1 MNGVSLRQLTQPII
15 GDEEIRAAFVA
26 TAYKTATAV
35 KVLIVVFSVGIV
47 IQPFDGPI
55 TTSVLAGISTLVALR
70 LQPTFSVVAAA
81 DSFIVMRNRGFFA
94 VRPTKLVWR
103 FPPDGAME
111 ALSSWGWNRQIKI
124 AGIRY
129 YVARKFDD
137 ELRRISSYSVPY
149 L

>member
-1 MNGVSLRQLTQPII
+1 MNGVSLRRLIQPII

-26 TAYKTATAV
+26 TAHNTATAV
-35 KVLIVVFSVGIV
+35 KVFIVVFSVGV
-47 IQPFDGPI
+47 AIQPFHDPI
-55 TTSVLAGISTLVALR
+55 AYAVLGGTGTLVALR
-70 LQPTFSVVAAA
+70 LQPTFSVVATA

-94 VRPTKLVWR
+94 VRPTKLVRR
-103 FPPDGAME
+103 FPQDGAMQ
-111 ALSSWGWNRQIKI
+111 ALSSWGWNRQIKM
-124 AGIRY
+124 AESRY